1 MDYKTTLLM
10 NKSNFEMRGNL
21 NQKEPLL
28 VKKWEEQKI
37 YENMNLNRKDAI
49 EFILHDGPP
58 YANGDMHCGHMLN
71 RILKDM
77 VVRYKNMQGYKTPFV
92 FGWDTHGLPIENQVT
107 KSGVDRKTTPLAE
120 FRKKC
125 EEYALTQV
133 ARQKEQI
140 KRLGLVG
147 DFDNPYITLKKE
159 YEAKQIEVFSS
170 MALQGLIYKG
180 LKPVYWSPS
189 SESALAEAEIEYA
202 DVLSHSI
209 YVAFPVKDGKGI
221 VDQDARLV
229 IWTTTPWTL
238 PANLAISAHPDFVY
252 GEFDTDQGKLVFLLE
267 FAQKLKEELGLNKC
281 ELIKKFKGSELE
293 FVVCKHPFYDRD
305 SLVIVGT
312 HVTNDAGTG
321 LVHTA
326 PGHGVEDYQVCLK
339 YPGRGLEPYC
349 PVDEHGKMMK
359 GTGERL
365 EGLFYEKANDVV
377 LEILTENGALLKH
390 TTFTHSYPH
399 DWRTHKPVI
408 FRATKQWF
416 CSIEP
421 IREKLLNEVHKV
433 KWYPA
438 WGETRMVNMI
448 KDRADWCISRQ
459 RAWGVPIPIFY
470 AEDDTPVIDK
480 AVFDHIAKLFKEF
493 GSNIWY
499 EKDAKDLLPD
509 GYTNEHSPNG
519 KFTKEKDIMDV
530 WFDSGSSWNGVLND
544 RGIKYPSD
552 LYLEG
557 SDQYRGWFNSS
568 LILSV
573 ATHDVAPFK
582 NVVSH
587 GWVLDEHGEQMHKS
601 KGNGVDP
608 IKIANVYGADILRLW
623 VASVDYQQDVRIGD
637 NLIKQVA
644 DQYRKIRNT
653 LKFIS
658 WNIVDYS
665 PKENVNTFEKVDEY
679 ILESLN
685 LLVKNVTNAFDNY
698 NFQEATSQIMTFMSS
713 DLSSFYLDI
722 NKDVLY
728 CEGKDSLRRKQV
740 QTVLYQVGETLLAL
754 LNPILPFTMDEFNL
768 NMPGER
774 KENPQYLDYPKYHE
788 VNESVLNEYETFK
801 FLRDDVLKALE
812 DARNEKVI
820 GSAQEAYVS
829 IKFFND
835 DVKNLFNKLP
845 VRVRNQ
851 SFVVSEIKEEDNDG
865 VTYKNS
871 QIKVIHHPGHFCE
884 RCWNYESDAVLQ
896 EDGTYLCKRCNEVV
910 K

>member
-1 MDYKTTLLM
+1 M
-10 NKSNFEMRGNL
+10 
-21 NQKEPLL
+21 
-28 VKKWEEQKI
+28 
-37 YENMNLNRKDAI
+37 
-49 EFILHDGPP
+49 
-58 YANGDMHCGHMLN
+58 
-71 RILKDM
+71 
-77 VVRYKNMQGYKTPFV
+77 
-92 FGWDTHGLPIENQVT
+92 
-107 KSGVDRKTTPLAE
+107 
-120 FRKKC
+120 
-125 EEYALTQV
+125 
-133 ARQKEQI
+133 
-140 KRLGLVG
+140 
-147 DFDNPYITLKKE
+147 
-159 YEAKQIEVFSS
+159 
-170 MALQGLIYKG
+170 
-180 LKPVYWSPS
+180 
-189 SESALAEAEIEYA
+189 
-202 DVLSHSI
+202 
-209 YVAFPVKDGKGI
+209 AFPVKDGKGV
-221 VDQDARLV
+221 VDNDARLV

-238 PANLAISAHPDFVY
+238 PANLAISAHPDFEY
-252 GEFDTDQGKLVFLLE
+252 GEYDTNLGKLVFLAE
-267 FAQKLKEELGLNKC
+267 FAEKLKEELGLEYCN
-281 ELIKKFKGSELE
+281 LIKLIKGSDLE

-339 YPGRGLEPYC
+339 YPGRGLDPYC

-377 LEILTENGALLKH
+377 LEILKENNALLKH
-390 TTFTHSYPH
+390 STFTHSYPH

-421 IREKLLNEVHKV
+421 IREKLLKEIHNV

-438 WGETRMVNMI
+438 WGENRMVNMI

-470 AEDDTPVIDK
+470 AEDETPIIDEK
-480 AVFDHIAKLFKEF
+480 VFNHIAELFKEF
-493 GSNIWY
+493 GSNVWY
-499 EKDAKDLLPD
+499 ERDAKDLLPE
-509 GYTNEHSPNG
+509 GYTNPHSPNG

-530 WFDSGSSWNGVLND
+530 WFDSGSSWHAVLNG

-573 ATHDVAPFK
+573 ATHNVAPYQTI
-582 NVVSH
+582 VSH

-658 WNIVDYS
+658 WNLVDYS
-665 PKENVNTFEKVDEY
+665 PKEKASKFEKVDEY

-685 LLVKNVTNAFDNY
+685 LLVKNVTEAFDRY
-698 NFQEATSQIMTFMSS
+698 DFGSATSQIMTFMST

-728 CEGKDSLRRKQV
+728 CDKKGSLRRNQV
-740 QTVLYQVGETLLAL
+740 QTVLFTVGDTLLRL
-754 LNPILPFTMDEFNL
+754 LNPILPFTMDEFNK

-774 KENPQYLDYPKYHE
+774 VSNAQYLDYPKAHA
-788 VNESVLNEYETFK
+788 VNEAILNEYETFK
-801 FLRDDVLKALE
+801 LLRDDVLKALE
-812 DARNEKVI
+812 AARNEKII

-829 IKFFND
+829 IKFNND
-835 DVKNLFNKLP
+835 KVKELFNSLP
-845 VRVRNQ
+845 VAIRKQ
-851 SFVVSEIKEEDNDG
+851 SFVVSDIVEEDNDG
-865 VTYKNS
+865 EVYKNS
-871 QIKVIHHPGHFCE
+871 QIKVIHHKGHFCE
-884 RCWNYESDAVLQ
+884 RCWNYEDDAVLQ